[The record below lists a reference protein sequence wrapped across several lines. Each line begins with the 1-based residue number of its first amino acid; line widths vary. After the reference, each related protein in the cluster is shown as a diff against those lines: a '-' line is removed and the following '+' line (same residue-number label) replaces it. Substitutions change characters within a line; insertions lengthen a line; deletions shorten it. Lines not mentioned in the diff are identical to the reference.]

1 MPKVHAKARLAVRQ
15 LVDFKLIIAA
25 RGKKS
30 FSFFFAQ
37 EKKMRNRCVCARKRL
52 SAFKKVAAVKS
63 VRRRLSERTEEEEEE
78 GAE

>member
-30 FSFFFAQ
+30 FSFFAQ